1 MNALVGLT
9 EEEKEIRVATL
20 RDAQD
25 MFQMVV
31 GAVIEVIEED
41 TAPASAV
48 IDAVVMIE
56 NAGVD
61 AESAS
66 ISLDAAVYEI
76 QQAARA
82 ASDTL

>member
-61 AESAS
+61 
-66 ISLDAAVYEI
+66 VYEI